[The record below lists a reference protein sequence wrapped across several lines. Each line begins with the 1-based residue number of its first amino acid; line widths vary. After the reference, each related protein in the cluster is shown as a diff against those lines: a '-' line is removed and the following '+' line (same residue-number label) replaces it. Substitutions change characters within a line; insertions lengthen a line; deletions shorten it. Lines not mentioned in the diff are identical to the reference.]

1 MNNII
6 KVIKLY
12 AVASSNENKPNPI
25 PLFQTKYKLKVLLA
39 QKIEKEIE
47 VMTEKAEGTKC
58 SLCWKIKSK
67 KCERINCQ
75 IS

>member
-1 MNNII
+1 MCIRDSENFSEICITSESKIVEDQNID
-6 KVIKLY
+6 
-12 AVASSNENKPNPI
+12 
-25 PLFQTKYKLKVLLA
+25 
-39 QKIEKEIE
+39 KEVE
-47 VMTEKAEGTKC
+47 VVTEKAEGSKC

>member
-25 PLFQTKYKLKVLLA
+25 PLFQTKYKLK
-39 QKIEKEIE
+39 KE
-47 VMTEKAEGTKC
+47 
-58 SLCWKIKSK
+58 L
-67 KCERINCQ
+67 
-75 IS
+75 ISVSYTHLTLPTRS